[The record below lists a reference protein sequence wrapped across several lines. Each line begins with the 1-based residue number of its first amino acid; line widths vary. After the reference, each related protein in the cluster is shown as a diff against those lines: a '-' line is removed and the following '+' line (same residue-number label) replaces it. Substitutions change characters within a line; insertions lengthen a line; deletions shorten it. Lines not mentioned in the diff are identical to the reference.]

1 MLNITTN
8 NKIKRVL
15 FIGAGSNDF
24 GREAEHDAAIYQVM
38 PELRGHGVEVFLI
51 DENPYALSLESLA
64 ATVFWQP
71 LTVENLKKVVHDNNI
86 DTVAPLFGGK
96 SSLRLW
102 AEVVQSWVHGDGP
115 VPNTLGLTIDMLL
128 KVNNIPALT
137 SLMSDNGLP
146 VINNYVLKAQDEAN
160 ELLRELQLPLMVRA
174 LHPNQTNTRH
184 VVDRLDDFEDAI
196 HLAKLQSI
204 TQEVIISRAIN
215 GLKEVSLEVLR
226 DFRGNKMQIGAS
238 EDMDPIGIHTADS
251 LSVSPILTIQ
261 DQLISQMRDY
271 AFRIADLLQL
281 QGVMHVQFAVD
292 DDTHKIYI
300 IKVSPYIDQMAT
312 RMSLATGYPTMLVA
326 INLAMGVALEDI
338 VLPHNFGNNTAMMEP
353 MMDHVVVKLPVF
365 PFGELAEAGVQVN
378 RQLNSVQKSIG
389 TTLGFGRTFIEAL
402 EKAIR
407 SAHFN
412 NASFSPTNMAHIND
426 DELIQQ
432 LIHPQDNRVL
442 LLIEAIKRGYEIDEL
457 AELTAI
463 DEFYFH
469 QLQHLHKLEEEIESD
484 IDSIR
489 SLRRGKKYGLS
500 DGLLARFWHTDFN
513 IIRTLAK
520 ENDINVTYKAV
531 EPSAGE
537 FPENARQYYA
547 TYESEN
553 ESIQIN
559 EASVLVIGSGA
570 FRMGDAASGSYATA
584 IAMSELRRLQYPT
597 IIMNNNPSDATLL
610 PHLAD
615 KQYLEPLEISDVM
628 RVVELENPKIIVI
641 PGNRRKL
648 IKALRDLGQQ
658 VMVLPKEKHT
668 PNGPN
673 ENQSEFALNIFYD
686 GQKIYPINLT
696 QHMAGEIRIVP
707 QVAELLHSISQSR
720 IDNPG
725 VYQII
730 WYQDTIH
737 WLKNVD
743 SSDIGH
749 NSWLRPM
756 PFGQIAYMTKVMQIP
771 WIRLT
776 VRAALNELSKQDI
789 EMLTTVNQ
797 LPIVHQLSMVAAD
810 VNYQLHLQPSNVID
824 GTRFEI
830 GVGVNYYE
838 R

>member
-1 MLNITTN
+1 MSNITIN
-8 NKIKRVL
+8 NKIKKIL
-15 FIGAGSNDF
+15 FIGAGANDF

-38 PELRGHGVEVFLI
+38 PELRGHGIEVFVV

-64 ATVFWQP
+64 ATTFWQP
-71 LTVENLKKVVHDNNI
+71 LTIENLKKIVKENNI
-86 DTVAPLFGGK
+86 DTVAPLFGGEA
-96 SSLRLW
+96 SLRLW
-102 AEVVQSWVHGDGP
+102 AEVVQSWSHGDGP
-115 VPNTLGLTIDMLL
+115 VPNTLGLSIEMLL

-137 SLMSDNGLP
+137 AYMAKNGLP

-160 ELLRELQLPLMVRA
+160 ELLRELQLPLMIRA

-184 VVDRLDDFEDAI
+184 IVERLDDFEDAI
-196 HLAKLQSI
+196 NLAKLQSV
-204 TQEVIISRAIN
+204 TQEVIISKAIN
-215 GLKEVSLEVLR
+215 GLKEVSIEVLR

-261 DQLISQMRDY
+261 DQLISKMRDY
-271 AFRIADLLQL
+271 AFRVADILQL

-292 DDTHKIYI
+292 DDTNKIYI

-312 RMSLATGYPTMLVA
+312 RMSLATGYPTMLVT
-326 INLAMGVALEDI
+326 INLALGVALEDI
-338 VLPHNFGNNTAMMEP
+338 VLPHNFGKNTAIMEP

-365 PFGELAEAGVQVN
+365 PFGELVQAGVHVN

-412 NASFSPTNMAHIND
+412 NASFSPTNMAYIND

-463 DEFYFH
+463 DEFYFY
-469 QLQHLHKLEEEIESD
+469 QLKHLHTLEEEVEAD
-484 IDSIR
+484 IDSIK

-520 ENDINVTYKAV
+520 ENHIDVTYKAV

-547 TYESEN
+547 TYEAEN
-553 ESIQIN
+553 ESVQIN
-559 EASVLVIGSGA
+559 ADSVLVIGSGA
-570 FRMGDAASGSYATA
+570 FRMGDAASGGYATT
-584 IAMSELRRLQYPT
+584 ITMSELRRLQYPT

-628 RVVELENPKIIVI
+628 RVVELEKPQAIVI

-658 VMVLPKEKHT
+658 VIILPKEKHT
-668 PNGPN
+668 PSGPN
-673 ENQSEFALNIFYD
+673 ENQSEFALNLFYD
-686 GQKIYPINLT
+686 GQNMYPINFT
-696 QHMAGEIRIVP
+696 QHMAGEVRIIP
-707 QVAELLHSISQSR
+707 QLANLPVEIAQKEIES
-720 IDNPG
+720 PG

-730 WYQDTIH
+730 WYQNTVTWIDT
-737 WLKNVD
+737 VD
-743 SSDIGH
+743 AADIVH
-749 NSWLRPM
+749 DSWLRPM
-756 PFGQIAYMTKVMQIP
+756 PFGQIAYMTKVMDVQ

-776 VRAALNELSKQDI
+776 IRAALHELTDQDV
-789 EMLTTVNQ
+789 TTLAMINQ
-797 LPIVHQLSMVAAD
+797 QPIVQPLSMIAAD
-810 VNYQLHLQPSNVID
+810 VNYRLHLQPNEVID

-838 R
+838 

>member
-1 MLNITTN
+1 MSNITIN
-8 NKIKRVL
+8 NKIKKIL
-15 FIGAGSNDF
+15 FIGAGANDF

-38 PELRGHGVEVFLI
+38 PELRGHGIEVFVV

-64 ATVFWQP
+64 ATTFWEP
-71 LTVENLKKVVHDNNI
+71 LTIENLKKIVKENNI
-86 DTVAPLFGGK
+86 DTVAPLFGGEA
-96 SSLRLW
+96 SLRLW
-102 AEVVQSWVHGDGP
+102 AEVVQSWEHGDGS
-115 VPNTLGLTIDMLL
+115 VPNTLGLSIEMLL

-137 SLMSDNGLP
+137 AYMAKNGLP

-160 ELLRELQLPLMVRA
+160 ELLRELQLPLMIRA

-184 VVDRLDDFEDAI
+184 IVERLDDFEEAVN
-196 HLAKLQSI
+196 LAKLQSV
-204 TQEVIISRAIN
+204 TQEVIISKAIN
-215 GLKEVSLEVLR
+215 GLKEVSIEVLR

-261 DQLISQMRDY
+261 DQLISKMRDY
-271 AFRIADLLQL
+271 AFRVADILQL

-292 DDTHKIYI
+292 DDTNKIYI

-312 RMSLATGYPTMLVA
+312 RMSLATGYPTMLVT
-326 INLAMGVALEDI
+326 INLALGVALEDI
-338 VLPHNFGNNTAMMEP
+338 VLPHNFGKNTAIMEP

-365 PFGELAEAGVQVN
+365 PFGELAQAGVHVN

-412 NASFSPTNMAHIND
+412 NASFSPTNMAYIND

-463 DEFYFH
+463 DEFYFY
-469 QLQHLHKLEEEIESD
+469 QLKHLHTLEEEIEAD
-484 IDSIR
+484 IDSIK

-520 ENDINVTYKAV
+520 ENHIDVTYKAV

-547 TYESEN
+547 TYEAEN
-553 ESIQIN
+553 ESVQIN
-559 EASVLVIGSGA
+559 ADSVLVIGSGA
-570 FRMGDAASGSYATA
+570 FRMGDAASGGYATT
-584 IAMSELRRLQYPT
+584 ITMSELRRLQYPT

-628 RVVELENPKIIVI
+628 RVVELEKPKAIVI

-658 VMVLPKEKHT
+658 VIILPKEKHT
-668 PNGPN
+668 PSGPN

-686 GQKIYPINLT
+686 GQNIYPINFT
-696 QHMAGEIRIVP
+696 QHMAGEVRIIP
-707 QVAELLHSISQSR
+707 QFAELPHDIAQKE
-720 IDNPG
+720 IDSPG

-730 WYQDTIH
+730 WYQNIITWIDTID
-737 WLKNVD
+737 VA
-743 SSDIGH
+743 DIVH
-749 NSWLRPM
+749 DSWLRPM
-756 PFGQIAYMTKVMQIP
+756 PFGLIAYMTKVMNVQ

-776 VRAALNELSKQDI
+776 IRAALHELTNQDVATLEAI
-789 EMLTTVNQ
+789 NQ
-797 LPIVHQLSMVAAD
+797 QPITQPLSMIAAD
-810 VNYQLHLQPSNVID
+810 VNYRLHLQPSEVID

-838 R
+838 

>member
-1 MLNITTN
+1 MSNITIN
-8 NKIKRVL
+8 NKIKKIL
-15 FIGAGSNDF
+15 FIGAGANDF

-38 PELRGHGVEVFLI
+38 PELRGHGIEVFVV

-64 ATVFWQP
+64 ATTFWEP
-71 LTVENLKKVVHDNNI
+71 LTIENLKKIVKENNI
-86 DTVAPLFGGK
+86 DTVAPLFGGEA
-96 SSLRLW
+96 SLRLW
-102 AEVVQSWVHGDGP
+102 AEVVQSWEHGDGS
-115 VPNTLGLTIDMLL
+115 VPNTLGLSIEMLL

-137 SLMSDNGLP
+137 AYMAKNGLP

-160 ELLRELQLPLMVRA
+160 ELLRELQLPLMIRA

-184 VVDRLDDFEDAI
+184 IVERLDDFEEAVN
-196 HLAKLQSI
+196 LAKLQSV
-204 TQEVIISRAIN
+204 TQEVIISKAIN
-215 GLKEVSLEVLR
+215 GLKEVSIEVLR

-261 DQLISQMRDY
+261 DQLISKMRDY
-271 AFRIADLLQL
+271 AFRVADILQL

-292 DDTHKIYI
+292 DDTNKIYI

-312 RMSLATGYPTMLVA
+312 RMSLATGYPTMLVT
-326 INLAMGVALEDI
+326 INLALGVALEDI
-338 VLPHNFGNNTAMMEP
+338 VLPHNFGKNTAIMEP

-365 PFGELAEAGVQVN
+365 PFGELAQAGVHVN

-412 NASFSPTNMAHIND
+412 NASFSPTNMAYIND

-463 DEFYFH
+463 DEFYFY
-469 QLQHLHKLEEEIESD
+469 QLKHLHTLEEEIEAD
-484 IDSIR
+484 IDSIK
-489 SLRRGKKYGLS
+489 SLRRGKNYGLS

-520 ENDINVTYKAV
+520 ENHIDVTYKAV

-553 ESIQIN
+553 ESVQIN
-559 EASVLVIGSGA
+559 ADSVLVIGSGA
-570 FRMGDAASGSYATA
+570 FRMGDAASGGYATT
-584 IAMSELRRLQYPT
+584 ITMSELRRLQYPT

-628 RVVELENPKIIVI
+628 RVVELEKPQAIVI

-658 VMVLPKEKHT
+658 VIILPKEKHT
-668 PNGPN
+668 PSGPN
-673 ENQSEFALNIFYD
+673 ENQSEFALNLFYD
-686 GQKIYPINLT
+686 GQNIYPINLT
-696 QHMAGEIRIVP
+696 QHMAGEVRIIP
-707 QVAELLHSISQSR
+707 QIANLPHEISQKE
-720 IDNPG
+720 IDSPG

-730 WYQDTIH
+730 WYQNAVTWIDTI
-737 WLKNVD
+737 D
-743 SSDIGH
+743 AADIVH
-749 NSWLRPM
+749 DSWLRPM
-756 PFGQIAYMTKVMQIP
+756 PFGQIAYMTKVMDVQ

-776 VRAALNELSKQDI
+776 IRAALHELTDQDV
-789 EMLTTVNQ
+789 TTLETINQ
-797 LPIVHQLSMVAAD
+797 QPIVQPLSMVAAD
-810 VNYQLHLQPSNVID
+810 VNYRLHLQPSEVID

-838 R
+838 

>member
-1 MLNITTN
+1 MSNITIN
-8 NKIKRVL
+8 NKIKKIL
-15 FIGAGSNDF
+15 FIGAGANDF

-38 PELRGHGVEVFLI
+38 PELRGHGIEVFVV

-64 ATVFWQP
+64 ATTFWQP
-71 LTVENLKKVVHDNNI
+71 LTIENLKKIVQENNI
-86 DTVAPLFGGK
+86 DTVAPLFGGEA
-96 SSLRLW
+96 SLRLW
-102 AEVVQSWVHGDGP
+102 AEVVQSWEHGDGS
-115 VPNTLGLTIDMLL
+115 VPNTLGLSIEMLL

-137 SLMSDNGLP
+137 AYMAKNGLP

-160 ELLRELQLPLMVRA
+160 ELLRELQLPLMIRA

-184 VVDRLDDFEDAI
+184 IVERLDDFEEAVN
-196 HLAKLQSI
+196 LAKLQSV
-204 TQEVIISRAIN
+204 TQEVIISKAIN
-215 GLKEVSLEVLR
+215 GLKEVSIEVLR

-261 DQLISQMRDY
+261 DQLISKMRDY
-271 AFRIADLLQL
+271 AFRVADILQL

-292 DDTHKIYI
+292 DDTNKIYI

-312 RMSLATGYPTMLVA
+312 RMSLATGYPTMLVT
-326 INLAMGVALEDI
+326 INLALGVALEDI
-338 VLPHNFGNNTAMMEP
+338 ILPHNFGKNTAIMEP

-365 PFGELAEAGVQVN
+365 PFGELVQAGVHVN

-412 NASFSPTNMAHIND
+412 NASFSPTNMAYIND

-463 DEFYFH
+463 DEFYFY
-469 QLQHLHKLEEEIESD
+469 QLRHLHTLEEEIEAD
-484 IDSIR
+484 IDSIK

-520 ENDINVTYKAV
+520 ENHIDVTYKAV

-553 ESIQIN
+553 ESVQIN
-559 EASVLVIGSGA
+559 ADAVLVIGSGA
-570 FRMGDAASGSYATA
+570 FRMGDAASGGYATT
-584 IAMSELRRLQYPT
+584 ITMSELRRLQYPT

-628 RVVELENPKIIVI
+628 RVVELEKPQAIVI

-648 IKALRDLGQQ
+648 IKALRNLGQQ
-658 VMVLPKEKHT
+658 VIILPKEKHT
-668 PNGPN
+668 PSGPN
-673 ENQSEFALNIFYD
+673 ENQSEFALNLFYD
-686 GQKIYPINLT
+686 GQNIYPINLT
-696 QHMAGEIRIVP
+696 QHMAGEVRIIP
-707 QVAELLHSISQSR
+707 QIANLPHEISQKE
-720 IDNPG
+720 IDSPG

-730 WYQDTIH
+730 WYQNTVTWIDTI
-737 WLKNVD
+737 D
-743 SSDIGH
+743 AADIVH
-749 NSWLRPM
+749 DSWLRPM
-756 PFGQIAYMTKVMQIP
+756 PFGQIAYMTKVMDVQ

-776 VRAALNELSKQDI
+776 IRAALHELTDQDI
-789 EMLTTVNQ
+789 TTLKTINQ
-797 LPIVHQLSMVAAD
+797 QPIVRPLSMIAAD
-810 VNYQLHLQPSNVID
+810 VNYRLHLQPSEVID

-838 R
+838 

>member
-1 MLNITTN
+1 MSNITIN
-8 NKIKRVL
+8 NKIKKIL
-15 FIGAGSNDF
+15 FIGAGANDF

-38 PELRGHGVEVFLI
+38 PELRGHGIEVFVV

-64 ATVFWQP
+64 ATTFWEP
-71 LTVENLKKVVHDNNI
+71 LTIENLKKIVKENNI
-86 DTVAPLFGGK
+86 DTVAPLFGGEA
-96 SSLRLW
+96 SLRLW
-102 AEVVQSWVHGDGP
+102 AEVVQSWEHGDGS
-115 VPNTLGLTIDMLL
+115 VPNTLGLSIEMLL

-137 SLMSDNGLP
+137 AYMAKNGLP

-160 ELLRELQLPLMVRA
+160 ELLRELQLPLMIRA

-184 VVDRLDDFEDAI
+184 IVERLDDFEEAVN
-196 HLAKLQSI
+196 LAKLQSV
-204 TQEVIISRAIN
+204 TQEVIISKAIN
-215 GLKEVSLEVLR
+215 GLKEVSIEVLR

-261 DQLISQMRDY
+261 DQLISKMRDY
-271 AFRIADLLQL
+271 AFRVADILQL

-292 DDTHKIYI
+292 DDTNKIYI

-312 RMSLATGYPTMLVA
+312 RMSLATGYPTMLVT
-326 INLAMGVALEDI
+326 INLALGVALEDI
-338 VLPHNFGNNTAMMEP
+338 VLPHNFGKNTAIMEP

-365 PFGELAEAGVQVN
+365 PFGELAQAGVHVN

-412 NASFSPTNMAHIND
+412 NASFSPTNMAYIND

-463 DEFYFH
+463 DEFYFY
-469 QLQHLHKLEEEIESD
+469 QLKHLHTLEEEIEAD
-484 IDSIR
+484 IDSIK

-520 ENDINVTYKAV
+520 ENHIDVTYKAV

-547 TYESEN
+547 TYEAEN
-553 ESIQIN
+553 ESVQIN
-559 EASVLVIGSGA
+559 ADSVLVIGSGA
-570 FRMGDAASGSYATA
+570 FRMGDAASGGYATT
-584 IAMSELRRLQYPT
+584 ITMSELRRLQYPT

-628 RVVELENPKIIVI
+628 RVVELEKPQAIVI

-658 VMVLPKEKHT
+658 VIILPKEKHT
-668 PNGPN
+668 PSGPN
-673 ENQSEFALNIFYD
+673 ENQSEFALNLFYD
-686 GQKIYPINLT
+686 GQNIYPINLT
-696 QHMAGEIRIVP
+696 QHMAGEVRIIP
-707 QVAELLHSISQSR
+707 QIANLPHEISQKE
-720 IDNPG
+720 IDSPG

-730 WYQDTIH
+730 WYQNTVTWIDT
-737 WLKNVD
+737 VD
-743 SSDIGH
+743 AADIVH
-749 NSWLRPM
+749 DSWLRPM
-756 PFGQIAYMTKVMQIP
+756 PFGQIAYMTKVMDVQ

-776 VRAALNELSKQDI
+776 IRAALHELTNQDVATLEAI
-789 EMLTTVNQ
+789 NQ
-797 LPIVHQLSMVAAD
+797 QPITQPLSMIAAD
-810 VNYQLHLQPSNVID
+810 VNYRLHLQPSEVID

-838 R
+838 